1 MHPRRRNIY
10 SMNIEK
16 ITVRITE
23 SGKTMD
29 VVVLS
34 KHAHRIE
41 VVLGE
46 GVHSVRCELK
56 PTPNRTAFSGK
67 ALGREIVY
75 ERTPR
80 AGAGRPGPHQSGIE
94 EIKTALVRSGRMPV
108 APVRVA
114 HTPANFQRPVTMLVH
129 RHHAGYTPTGFA
141 FSASIFQV
149 LIARATSFAL
159 ILPSAASAAIAAWAM

>member
-1 MHPRRRNIY
+1 
-10 SMNIEK
+10 MNIEK

-29 VVVLS
+29 VVVLN

-75 ERTPR
+75 ERSPEQVQAVVDRLDPALKRSRPR
-80 AGAGRPGPHQSGIE
+80 
-94 EIKTALVRSGRMPV
+94 
-108 APVRVA
+108 
-114 HTPANFQRPVTMLVH
+114 
-129 RHHAGYTPTGFA
+129 
-141 FSASIFQV
+141 
-149 LIARATSFAL
+149 
-159 ILPSAASAAIAAWAM
+159 